1 MIPVEKIASGTLNN
15 LVLYVGIVG
24 LLLVIA
30 ALIRLKVPILRK
42 AFIPASPPGRTDR
55 PGPWTLRTEDHPQ
68 RYDELNRSSA
78 YSDDH
83 GGICLYAFGRSKAG
97 VRQNHVP

>member
-42 AFIPASPPGRTDR
+42 AFIPAS
-55 PGPWTLRTEDHPQ
+55 L
-68 RYDELNRSSA
+68 L
-78 YSDDH
+78 
-83 GGICLYAFGRSKAG
+83 AG
-97 VRQNHVP
+97 LIVLVLVVEYISTRIRGKLARG

>member
-42 AFIPASPPGRTDR
+42 ALSPPPSWPD
-55 PGPWTLRTEDHPQ
+55 
-68 RYDELNRSSA
+68 
-78 YSDDH
+78 
-83 GGICLYAFGRSKAG
+83 
-97 VRQNHVP
+97 